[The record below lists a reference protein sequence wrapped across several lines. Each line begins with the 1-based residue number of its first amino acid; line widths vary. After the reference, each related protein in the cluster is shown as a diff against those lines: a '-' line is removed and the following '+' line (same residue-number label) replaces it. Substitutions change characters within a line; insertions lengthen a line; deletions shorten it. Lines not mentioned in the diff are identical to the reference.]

1 MEMQLE
7 PLKSCFAKGLYNL
20 QPRGGMIHNS
30 GTAVGRLCENRRVRA
45 RKVRSLRAPIAR
57 REEDSYDWR
66 ASVGGGSGGGG
77 AHLRRDEAGI
87 DARAG
92 QGSVH
97 LVVTHHGKRAGVRAG
112 DGQRGPQRR
121 GGWRAARKHT
131 VSFTSISL
139 LIHF

>member
-20 QPRGGMIHNS
+20 QSRGGMIHNS
-30 GTAVGRLCENRRVRA
+30 GAAVGRLCENRRVRE
-45 RKVRSLRAPIAR
+45 VRSLRAPIAR
-57 REEDSYDWR
+57 REEDSYNWR
-66 ASVGGGSGGGG
+66 ASVGGGGGGGG

-131 VSFTSISL
+131 VSFTSFSL